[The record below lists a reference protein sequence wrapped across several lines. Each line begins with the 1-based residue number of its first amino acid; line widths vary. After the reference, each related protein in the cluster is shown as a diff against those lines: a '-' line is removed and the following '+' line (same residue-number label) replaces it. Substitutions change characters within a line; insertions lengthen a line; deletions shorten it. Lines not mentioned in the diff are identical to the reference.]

1 MSNGTD
7 SPDRLSNMS
16 SGSSVETISEASNG
30 FSNEI
35 TPLISDSQSERTII
49 SDCTTLH
56 DYSQSIIE
64 LDDGGKLIYQGKIGD
79 GHYGSVFRGQ
89 YETYENEFNSECVTQ
104 VAIKRL
110 KAVPEPNVLRDFERE
125 IKIMQHLQHPNIV
138 KIITWIDHPQIL
150 IVMEYVRHR
159 SFLMYL
165 SSQSPLL
172 TTLRLLKFAKDIASG
187 MEYLVSKKIVH
198 RDLAARNILV
208 DSEECVKISDFGL
221 AQVADSNGYYIATSE
236 RAIPIKWLVF
246 CIHRNKIELKKI

>member
-7 SPDRLSNMS
+7 SPDRMSNMS
-16 SGSSVETISEASNG
+16 SGSSIETISEGSNG
-30 FSNEI
+30 YTNEI
-35 TPLISDSQSERTII
+35 TPLISDLERTII
-49 SDCTTLH
+49 SDCPIH

-79 GHYGSVFRGQ
+79 GHYGSVYRGQ
-89 YETYENEFNSECVTQ
+89 YENELNNECVTQ

-110 KAVPEPNVLRDFERE
+110 KAIPEMNVMKDFERE
-125 IKIMQHLQHPNIV
+125 IKIMQNLQHPNIV

-165 SSQSPLL
+165 SSRSPLL
-172 TTLRLLKFAKDIASG
+172 TTQRLLKFAKDIASG

-208 DSEECVKISDFGL
+208 DSDECVKISDFGL
-221 AQVADSNGYYIATSE
+221 AQVADSNGYYIAQSE
-236 RAIPIKWLVF
+236 RAIPIKW
-246 CIHRNKIELKKI
+246 